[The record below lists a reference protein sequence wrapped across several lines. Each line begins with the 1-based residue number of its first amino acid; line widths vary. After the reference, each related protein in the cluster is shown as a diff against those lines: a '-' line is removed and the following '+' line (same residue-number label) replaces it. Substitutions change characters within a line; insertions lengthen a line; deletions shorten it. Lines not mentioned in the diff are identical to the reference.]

1 MKRYHQ
7 RLSLL
12 ALFFLASLL
21 ASCATR
27 IPQSNEAI
35 SATIPPKATE
45 KTPSPSGSLPAG
57 NGLDAPQFR
66 SLPPEAR
73 DYLAVLAEAF
83 RKTNKDFLV
92 SQGEAQYEQ
101 DLRPLYDE
109 ETYLAL
115 LYRIGPYS
123 EDSEWKSA
131 SLERL
136 EYTQVRAIKYLAW
149 EEKGPMLDIKG
160 RLYFQ
165 NGSSLPCRIVLVWR
179 LIEPRI
185 LGERP

>member
-1 MKRYHQ
+1 MKKHHP
-7 RLSLL
+7 RLSLPAFLLL
-12 ALFFLASLL
+12 ACLF
-21 ASCATR
+21 ASCASQT
-27 IPQSNEAI
+27 PHTKG
-35 SATIPPKATE
+35 TIPATSASQAAEKAPAPAE
-45 KTPSPSGSLPAG
+45 SLSGG
-57 NGLDAPQFR
+57 DGLDAPQFR

-92 SQGEAQYEQ
+92 SQGEPQYEQ
-101 DLRPLYDE
+101 DLRSRYDE

-136 EYTQVRAIKYLAW
+136 EYSQVKSIEYLSW
-149 EEKGPMLDIKG
+149 DEQGPMLDIKG
-160 RLYFQ
+160 RLCFQ
-165 NGSSLPCRIVLVWR
+165 NGSTLPCRIVLAWR
-179 LIEPRI
+179 LIEPKI